1 VKMKGLLK
9 TYESFGKSMNKFMNL
24 KETQH
29 PLAGLEMFVP

>member
-24 KETQH
+24 KE
-29 PLAGLEMFVP
+29 